1 MSNSYLQIWSSPE
14 IIHLDWK
21 FIYQVLPFFKANE
34 IYLPKSKSS
43 GKMSAIESWNEN
55 DGKEGTGGQI
65 CDDNI
70 FSLFFFNR
78 KSTKSVFLPIVSTL
92 PNPPSTVLEARIHVS
107 ASIPQLTINKGSLS
121 NKLRLVP
128 TFLKSVLHVT
138 KSRFPRIAIRLL
150 TKESPDMASRYSVV
164 WHY

>member
-55 DGKEGTGGQI
+55 DWKGGTGGQL

-70 FSLFFFNR
+70 FSLFFQPKIHEIR
-78 KSTKSVFLPIVSTL
+78 FLPIVSTL

-164 WHY
+164 WQY